1 MILWSE
7 SLKKKIQESL
17 DSPKK
22 CIFDLLS
29 QDIDTEEEL
38 GLRKEMRETVQG
50 APVWLLFKSL
60 WGCADEEIDPH
71 QDNDLSKHTQLV
83 CNSGQLHPLQCLDL
97 ELPMLPGN
105 YACLSAWFC
114 YLILGATFVHSICNS
129 LFSKNFINE
138 SRQNPLAI
146 GKVHIFWRLRGS
158 W

>member
-60 WGCADEEIDPH
+60 
-71 QDNDLSKHTQLV
+71 
-83 CNSGQLHPLQCLDL
+83 
-97 ELPMLPGN
+97 
-105 YACLSAWFC
+105 
-114 YLILGATFVHSICNS
+114 
-129 LFSKNFINE
+129 
-138 SRQNPLAI
+138 
-146 GKVHIFWRLRGS
+146 
-158 W
+158 

>member
-38 GLRKEMRETVQG
+38 GLRKEIGRQYGSSCGSYLKACEVVPMRKLIPTKTMTYLASV
-50 APVWLLFKSL
+50 
-60 WGCADEEIDPH
+60 I
-71 QDNDLSKHTQLV
+71 V

-105 YACLSAWFC
+105 
-114 YLILGATFVHSICNS
+114 
-129 LFSKNFINE
+129 
-138 SRQNPLAI
+138 
-146 GKVHIFWRLRGS
+146 
-158 W
+158 